1 MKYPLISEYI
11 ESIKHSEDNFN
22 VLSTLRPVYD
32 EAGEIVMSSGNFAV
46 VFKMKDESSGK
57 LYAVKCFLREQ
68 EGRDTAYQQIT
79 DELEYV
85 SSNYLCSIKYFQKEL
100 FVDSTVSSDTEFP
113 VLLMDWVEGVTLDKY
128 VHQHISDKYALQL
141 ITYQFCRMA
150 AWLMSQPFAH
160 GDLKPDNILVTE
172 DGALVLVDYDG
183 MYVPAMQGQ
192 KARELGSPDY
202 RHPLRTED
210 CFNEHIDD
218 FPLALIGMSLKAIA
232 LDTSLLQNNAKT
244 DSLLFSESD
253 FHNIG
258 ECLMMKSLC
267 ALLNDAEFSKLYA
280 LFLLA
285 HSQQE
290 LSAVSF
296 RLFLLNKVE
305 KPIEEVL
312 STKTTEEDLK
322 DAIIDEYG
330 VKYSRDGKKLLEA
343 LCGKEYVVRE
353 GTEVICDEAFR
364 WCKSLQSVTIPNS
377 VKSIGDYAFSSCKSL
392 QSVTI
397 PNSVKSIGD
406 YAFSGCKSLQSVT
419 IPNSVTSIGNWA
431 FCWCV
436 SLQSV
441 TIPNSV
447 KSIGDKAF
455 SDCHSLQSVTIPNS
469 VTSIGNEAFSRCK
482 SLQYV
487 TIPNSV
493 TSIGDG
499 VFGECVSL
507 QSVTIPNSV
516 TSIGNSA
523 FFSCESLQSVTI
535 PNSVTNIGNSAFYWC
550 RSLQSITI
558 PSSVTKIGDYA
569 FELCES
575 LQSITIP
582 NSVTS
587 IRNGAF
593 SRCYSLQN
601 VTIPNSVTSIG
612 NEAFSGCKSLQNVTI
627 PNSVTSIGN
636 EAFSRCKSLQYV
648 TIPNSVTSIGD
659 GVFRECVS
667 LQSVTIPNSVTKIE
681 DYAFSG
687 CESLQ
692 SITIPNSVTSIE
704 EGAFFLCKSLQSIT
718 IPSSVTKIGDGAFG
732 GCNICFFICNS
743 TYFQNDDVCLFNK
756 DKTAI
761 VSRIKNCVN
770 YIIPNSVT
778 KIGDGT
784 FCGCYSLQSV
794 TIPNSVTSI
803 GNGAFIR
810 CYSLQSVTIPNSVT
824 SIGDGA
830 FYGCYSL
837 QSVTIPNSVTKIGNG
852 AFNECTHLDEPSRL
866 RLKELNYTQI
876 DY

>member
-57 LYAVKCFLREQ
+57 LYAVKCFLKEQ
-68 EGRDTAYQQIT
+68 EGRDIAYQQIT
-79 DELEYV
+79 DELEYA
-85 SSNYLCSIKYFQKEL
+85 SSTYLCSIKYFQNEL

-192 KARELGSPDY
+192 KARELGCPDY

-232 LDTSLLQNNAKT
+232 LDTSLLQNNAKS

-253 FHNIG
+253 FKDIG
-258 ECLMMKSLC
+258 DCLMMKSLC

-280 LFLLA
+280 LFILA

-312 STKTTEEDLK
+312 STEATEEDFK
-322 DAIIDEYG
+322 YAIEDKFG
-330 VKYSRDGKKLLEA
+330 VKYSRDGKKLLRASYSLFWE
-343 LCGKEYVVRE
+343 KEYVVRE
-353 GTEVICDEAFR
+353 GTEVICDCAFF
-364 WCKSLQSVTIPNS
+364 CCESLQCITIPNS
-377 VKSIGDYAFSSCKSL
+377 VKSIGNRAFYECKSL
-392 QSVTI
+392 QSITIPNSVTSIGKEAFSCCESLQSITI
-397 PNSVKSIGD
+397 PNSVKSIGN
-406 YAFSGCKSLQSVT
+406 YAFRNCESLQSVT
-419 IPNSVTSIGNWA
+419 IPNSVTSIGNKA
-431 FCWCV
+431 FNDCK
-436 SLQSV
+436 SLQSI

-447 KSIGDKAF
+447 KSIGDGAF
-455 SDCHSLQSVTIPNS
+455 
-469 VTSIGNEAFSRCK
+469 R
-482 SLQYV
+482 
-487 TIPNSV
+487 
-493 TSIGDG
+493 
-499 VFGECVSL
+499 EC
-507 QSVTIPNSV
+507 
-516 TSIGNSA
+516 
-523 FFSCESLQSVTI
+523 
-535 PNSVTNIGNSAFYWC
+535 
-550 RSLQSITI
+550 
-558 PSSVTKIGDYA
+558 D
-569 FELCES
+569 S

-587 IRNGAF
+587 IGEGAF
-593 SRCYSLQN
+593 S
-601 VTIPNSVTSIG
+601 T
-612 NEAFSGCKSLQNVTI
+612 
-627 PNSVTSIGN
+627 
-636 EAFSRCKSLQYV
+636 
-648 TIPNSVTSIGD
+648 
-659 GVFRECVS
+659 CVS
-667 LQSVTIPNSVTKIE
+667 LQSVTIPNSVRNI
-681 DYAFSG
+681 G
-687 CESLQ
+687 
-692 SITIPNSVTSIE
+692 NH
-704 EGAFFLCKSLQSIT
+704 AFF
-718 IPSSVTKIGDGAFG
+718 

-761 VSRIKNCVN
+761 VSRIKDCVN

-778 KIGDGT
+778 SIGDDA
-784 FCGCYSLQSV
+784 FSGCESLQSV

-803 GNGAFIR
+803 GYEAFSRCTSLQCVTIPNSVKSIGIGAFSG
-810 CYSLQSVTIPNSVT
+810 CESLQSVTIPNSVT

-830 FYGCYSL
+830 FSRCESL
-837 QSVTIPNSVTKIGNG
+837 QSITIPNSVTSIGDG
-852 AFNECTHLDEPSRL
+852 AFRWCTHLDEPSRL
-866 RLKELNYTQI
+866 RLEELNYWQI

>member
-1 MKYPLISEYI
+1 MNYPLISEYI

-22 VLSTLRPVYD
+22 ELTNLRPVYD

-68 EGRDTAYQQIT
+68 EGRDIAYQQIT
-79 DELEYV
+79 DELEYA
-85 SSNYLCSIKYFQKEL
+85 SSNYLCSIKYLQKEL

-499 VFGECVSL
+499 VF
-507 QSVTIPNSV
+507 
-516 TSIGNSA
+516 
-523 FFSCESLQSVTI
+523 
-535 PNSVTNIGNSAFYWC
+535 
-550 RSLQSITI
+550 
-558 PSSVTKIGDYA
+558 
-569 FELCES
+569 
-575 LQSITIP
+575 
-582 NSVTS
+582 
-587 IRNGAF
+587 
-593 SRCYSLQN
+593 
-601 VTIPNSVTSIG
+601 
-612 NEAFSGCKSLQNVTI
+612 
-627 PNSVTSIGN
+627 
-636 EAFSRCKSLQYV
+636 
-648 TIPNSVTSIGD
+648 
-659 GVFRECVS
+659 RECVS
-667 LQSVTIPNSVTKIE
+667 LQSVTIPNSVTKIG